1 MKIYSLIPARGNSK
15 RIKLKN
21 LVKIKKKPLLQ
32 YSIES
37 SLKSKLID
45 KSFVS
50 TESLKIKTFCTK
62 FNINIHNR
70 PKNLSKDTSST
81 EEVINNFIR
90 QFNKNEKPDIIVL
103 LQPTSLFRNNNDIDM
118 ALKKFIKNKYDSLFS
133 VCLNTKLFWKKTLNT
148 YKPINYNLRYRK
160 REQDMK
166 NQYQENGSIYIFK
179 VKRYKGCRLFGKIG
193 IYEMDEKR
201 SIQIDTKYDLILAN
215 KI

>member
-133 VCLNTKLFWKKTLNT
+133 V
-148 YKPINYNLRYRK
+148 
-160 REQDMK
+160 
-166 NQYQENGSIYIFK
+166 
-179 VKRYKGCRLFGKIG
+179 
-193 IYEMDEKR
+193 
-201 SIQIDTKYDLILAN
+201 
-215 KI
+215 